1 MAVYNQ
7 IYSTSS
13 NVLVT
18 GSEGRDSIAVY
29 GNHSTVQA
37 LGSSD
42 IISVNGGRHDEGIWI
57 GDEDNL
63 VYAGDGND
71 SIKVESRG
79 ASIYGDAGNDTV
91 NIRSDHV
98 YADGGAGNDL
108 LKIDAYS
115 AYDDVTDVTVT
126 GGDGKDTVEIRPDDS
141 WGYSS
146 EFNNLK
152 VVVADFSSED
162 VLRLDGS
169 DYYYGNKV
177 LTQKVVNGS
186 VVISDSSSIQSY
198 TDDGD
203 VVESNIFPSFSITLQ
218 GVSDIIEIADAKY
231 YRYSYDTPKE
241 YKTFGE
247 LFGVSAIDTTPA
259 ETVKPA
265 TDTVKSGVS
274 TTTTVTTS
282 ETETTTES
290 TETTTASTETS
301 TTSITDI
308 TTESEDTVTSSATGT
323 ISEST
328 TTTTT
333 TATTETSTTTK
344 TKTESKITAVDTTT
358 NVVETTTNIVDTT
371 TTSTPTT
378 STPTTTAASG
388 GDTIINNYYGDYY
401 DMSGNNGTIINQ
413 SSVTG
418 AVTNNTSVDN
428 STTIIKYGDTY
439 TYSGGDKVIDNY
451 KQGEIVELASDYAGI
466 DLKENS
472 FFVKSSTGQ
481 LEIQNSRDKFVGYSA
496 NSEVVAYSYVAGSG
510 GTVDGRGKS
519 QAEILIGADNSNN
532 QIYAGGSGSS
542 LWGGVGGN
550 DTLTGSSGY
559 TEFFYAVGG
568 GSDVVQSSNST
579 DLINLASV
587 SLSQITEVSVEIG
600 QVNINFVDGGN
611 LKVNGESN
619 VRYQVAEGTYSV
631 NQYTK
636 QWSAR

>member
-1 MAVYNQ
+1 MADYNL
-7 IYSTSS
+7 INSTAA
-13 NVLVT
+13 NALV
-18 GSEGRDSIAVY
+18 EGTEGNDSIKVY

-37 LGSSD
+37 NGGAD
-42 IISVNGGRHDEGIWI
+42 IISVNGGRHDNGIWLE
-57 GDEDNL
+57 GDETNII
-63 VYAGDGND
+63 YGGDGND
-71 SIKVESRG
+71 SIYVQSRG
-79 ASIYGDAGNDTV
+79 ASIYGEAGNDT
-91 NIRSDHV
+91 IKLDRGHTF
-98 YADGGAGNDL
+98 ADGGEGNDL
-108 LKIDAYS
+108 FNVNAYNS
-115 AYDDVTDVTVT
+115 YYSLTDITIT
-126 GGDGKDTVEIRPDDS
+126 GGSGKDTVEFRPENYTS
-141 WGYSS
+141 SYGY
-146 EFNNLK
+146 NDLK
-152 VVVADFSSED
+152 INVADFSNDD
-162 VLRLDGS
+162 VLRQDGS
-169 DYYYGNKV
+169 YYIYSGSSRRV
-177 LTQKVVNGS
+177 LTQSVKNGN
-186 VVISDSSSIQSY
+186 VVISDNESVSTY
-198 TDDGD
+198 YGD
-203 VVESNIFPSFSITLQ
+203 TTRATVTPTFAITLQ
-218 GVSDIIEIADAKY
+218 GVSDISEVADAKY
-231 YRYSYDTPKE
+231 YFYEESTPRQ

-247 LFGVSAIDTTPA
+247 LFGVSAINTTPA

-282 ETETTTES
+282 EIETTTESNETTTTS

-301 TTSITDI
+301 TTSITGT
-308 TTESEDTVTSSATGT
+308 TTESEDTVTSSATET

-344 TKTESKITAVDTTT
+344 TTTESTITAVD
-358 NVVETTTNIVDTT
+358 TTTNIVDTT
-371 TTSTPTT
+371 TTSTPA
-378 STPTTTAASG
+378 TTAASG
-388 GDTIINNYYGDYY
+388 GNTVVNNYYGDYY

-472 FFVKSSTGQ
+472 FFVKSSSGQ